1 MSWWERREAAVD
13 GPGALASVCVVFYYL
28 LIGTTCYND
37 FALAFMQVLAC
48 LLFTALS
55 FLHCK
60 LPVLLHL
67 ISLQTQKLHVL
78 LI

>member
-37 FALAFMQVLAC
+37 FALAFMQVLAY
-48 LLFTALS
+48 FS
-55 FLHCK
+55 
-60 LPVLLHL
+60 
-67 ISLQTQKLHVL
+67 
-78 LI
+78 